1 MNDPIDVIDHYYGL
15 DSMSADLKSPF
26 DEPNTTANDNMFAAD
41 DYLLDLGPFSGPDFS
56 GGIQHPHDDGC
67 AIRCPE
73 DSNSSLNY
81 RGAAPLCRHYTPK
94 VGRIYP
100 VNGQLDLEQIMD
112 WTSHDHK
119 QESDDGFKFF
129 HGYGAESSGTG
140 CQGICCP
147 SSCTLPQCTGANQ
160 DCTTEDKCSQISC
173 LDSDHCTPACDDE
186 DCADSG
192 SPCNDPNCFDTEQT
206 ATLGTMWDH
215 HQQWCDFDYLST
227 TQFFPHAQQCNHTNT
242 EHSVAL
248 TLGHLRDPGP
258 QDQPQ
263 DPSLIQFGCP
273 IFGQSGSLEKVCG
286 VTQPATS
293 MLEPP
298 PLCPDVANGSPDTLR
313 ASIPPKPGKQNP
325 AEKDVDVKPFQCKT
339 CGDGFSARQALEQHE
354 RCHSGAKPYL
364 CDLPGCDKAFK
375 QKSALTMHKRT
386 HTGEK
391 PLRCDVCNKAFGE
404 SSNLSKHR
412 KIHSPGNKMK
422 CTEPGCDK
430 EFIRADQLRRHLE
443 THEKKKEARQKKTKI
458 RNKSVPNEDDA
469 SKVAMVASEQYQLPL
484 PIIGMPLG

>member
-81 RGAAPLCRHYTPK
+81 RGAAPPLSSLYSK
-94 VGRIYP
+94 GRAVSVSFPPYPYGPDSSIYP

-325 AEKDVDVKPFQCKT
+325 AEKRCGWLIGDVNHPVTCDRVFESCEALQLHVCVDHVDVFKSK
-339 CGDGFSARQALEQHE
+339 D
-354 RCHSGAKPYL
+354 KYL
-364 CDLPGCDKAFK
+364 CRWHDC
-375 QKSALTMHKRT
+375 TRKRDASFAS
-386 HTGEK
+386 K
-391 PLRCDVCNKAFGE
+391 NK
-404 SSNLSKHR
+404 
-412 KIHSPGNKMK
+412 
-422 CTEPGCDK
+422 
-430 EFIRADQLRRHLE
+430 LRRHAT
-443 THEKKKEARQKKTKI
+443 THT
-458 RNKSVPNEDDA
+458 NC
-469 SKVAMVASEQYQLPL
+469 QYILWNQCFVLYLLLIFP
-484 PIIGMPLG
+484 